1 MKKYVIS
8 FLAIITVFILTSWPE
23 GSSISQVAEA
33 NSSGKVELIKNT
45 TTNMCMLNQADP
57 VGGERCYQCDES
69 KSSGACK
76 GANRCRGTKSSCKSR
91 GCAFTGGSSS
101 SCTASNYKYCN

>member
-1 MKKYVIS
+1 MKKYAFTFFAVV
-8 FLAIITVFILTSWPE
+8 AIFILASWSE
-23 GSSISQVAEA
+23 GSSVSQIAEA
-33 NSSGKVELIKNT
+33 NSSVQVELTKNA

-76 GANRCRGTKSSCKSR
+76 GA
-91 GCAFTGGSSS
+91 
-101 SCTASNYKYCN
+101 